1 MDERVRIGDWAW
13 GIVRAVAPVVVVV
26 AMVASP
32 AVTIV

>member
-1 MDERVRIGDWAW
+1 MRIGDWAW
-13 GIVRAVAPVVVVV
+13 GIVRAVVPVAVVV